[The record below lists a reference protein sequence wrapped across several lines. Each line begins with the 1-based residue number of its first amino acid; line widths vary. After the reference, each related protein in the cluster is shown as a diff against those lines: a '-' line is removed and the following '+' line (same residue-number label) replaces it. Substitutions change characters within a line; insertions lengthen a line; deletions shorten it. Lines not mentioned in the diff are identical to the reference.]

1 MEPTSEDGRGEG
13 RDWIRPWNRLWIVE
27 ATLETLEASLG
38 ISQATL
44 DPSQEHVGAKGPLTS
59 GHTKDPRF

>member
-13 RDWIRPWNRLWIVE
+13 RDWIRSWNRPWIVE
-27 ATLETLEASLG
+27 ATLETLEAALG

-44 DPSQEHVGAKGPLTS
+44 DSSQEHVGAKGSLTS
-59 GHTKDPRF
+59 GHTKDPGC